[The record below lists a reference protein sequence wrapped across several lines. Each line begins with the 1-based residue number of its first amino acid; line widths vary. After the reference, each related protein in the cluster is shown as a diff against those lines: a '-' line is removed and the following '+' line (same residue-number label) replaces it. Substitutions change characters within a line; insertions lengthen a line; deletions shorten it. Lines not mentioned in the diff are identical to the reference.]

1 MSQSCELRVVLL
13 GGDTGERPVSIRS
26 GLAVAG
32 ALARLGH
39 AVRLLDPATGYT
51 RFFCL
56 ADDPASAWTEI
67 AALTP
72 DPRRIL
78 SLLAALDPAE
88 TGLVANLLHG
98 GAGENGQVASILE
111 LVGVPYFG
119 SGPAAAAV
127 AMDKVLA
134 KRMFRAEGIPV
145 AREFLWGGGQDRD
158 SSGMTHGHDRD
169 TSNVARGQSADASA
183 ALRSQV
189 PAFPTPDQ
197 VAATGGYPL
206 VVKPIDG
213 GSTLGL
219 TIVHGPGDW
228 EAAWVA
234 GGPLADPE
242 RGLLVEEFIPGR
254 ELTVGVLGDR
264 ALPLLEIRPKYGFY
278 DYRNKYEQG
287 RTEYDVPARVPDADR
302 VRLEDLGLRAFR
314 ALECR
319 DLGRTDIR
327 LAPDGRCAVLE
338 VNTVPGMTETSLI
351 PKAAAAVGIS
361 FDGLVAELCDRAL
374 ARALRQEYRRGG
386 TACA

>member
-1 MSQSCELRVVLL
+1 MPQPRELRVVLL
-13 GGDTGERPVSIRS
+13 GGETGERPVSICS

-39 AVRLLDPATGYT
+39 EVRLLDPATGRARPFGT
-51 RFFCL
+51 
-56 ADDPASAWTEI
+56 ADDPAAVRAEF

-78 SLLAALDPAE
+78 PSLVALDLAE

-98 GAGENGQVASILE
+98 GAGESGQVASILE
-111 LVGVPYFG
+111 LVGLPYFG
-119 SGPAAAAV
+119 CGPAAAAV

-134 KRMFRAEGIPV
+134 KRVFRAEGIPV
-145 AREFLWGGGQDRD
+145 ARDFTWGGD
-158 SSGMTHGHDRD
+158 HDAVV
-169 TSNVARGQSADASA
+169 SPVAGGA
-183 ALRSQV
+183 A
-189 PAFPTPDQ
+189 PAPPTPRQ
-197 VAATGGYPL
+197 VAAAGGYPL

-228 EAAWVA
+228 EAAWAA

-264 ALPLLEIRPKYGFY
+264 VLPLLEIRPKDGFY
-278 DYRNKYEQG
+278 DYQNKYEQG

-302 VRLEDLGLRAFR
+302 ARLEDFGLRAFR

-319 DLGRTDIR
+319 DLGRIDIR

-351 PKAAAAVGIS
+351 PKAAAAVGLS
-361 FDGLVAELCDRAL
+361 FDRLVAELCDRAA
-374 ARALRQEYRRGG
+374 ARARRRRR
-386 TACA
+386 

>member
-1 MSQSCELRVVLL
+1 MSQAQALRVVVLL
-13 GGDTGERPVSIRS
+13 GGETGERPVSIRS

-39 AVRLLDPATGYT
+39 AVRVLDPATGT
-51 RFFCL
+51 ARPFGTG
-56 ADDPASAWTEI
+56 DDPAEVRDEYDVLS
-67 AALTP
+67 P
-72 DPRRIL
+72 DPRHIL
-78 SLLAALDPAE
+78 PSLAALDPAQ

-111 LVGVPYFG
+111 FVGVPYFG
-119 SGPAAAAV
+119 CRPAAAAV

-134 KRMFRAEGIPV
+134 KRIFRAEGIPV
-145 AREFLWGGGQDRD
+145 AREFVWGGGPSAISIPAADRA
-158 SSGMTHGHDRD
+158 T
-169 TSNVARGQSADASA
+169 
-183 ALRSQV
+183 
-189 PAFPTPDQ
+189 PAPPTTDQ

-219 TIVHGPGDW
+219 TIVHGPGEW
-228 EAAWVA
+228 AAAWAA
-234 GGPLADPE
+234 GGRLADPE

-264 ALPLLEIRPKYGFY
+264 ALPLLEIRPKDGFY
-278 DYRNKYEQG
+278 DYRNKYEPG
-287 RTEYDVPARVPDADR
+287 RTEYDVPARLPDVDR
-302 VRLEDLGLRAFR
+302 NRLEELGLRAFR

-351 PKAAAAVGIS
+351 PKAAAAVGLS
-361 FDGLVAELCDRAL
+361 FDALVAELCGRA
-374 ARALRQEYRRGG
+374 AVRAQRSRR
-386 TACA
+386 

>member
-1 MSQSCELRVVLL
+1 MSQPHELRVVLL
-13 GGDTGERPVSIRS
+13 GGETGERPVSIRS

-32 ALARLGH
+32 ALARSGH
-39 AVRLLDPATGYT
+39 AVRLLDPATGHA
-51 RFFCL
+51 RLFGV
-56 ADDPASAWTEI
+56 ADDPVAVRAEFD
-67 AALTP
+67 ALTP

-78 SLLAALDPAE
+78 PSLAALDPAE

-111 LVGVPYFG
+111 LAGVPYFG
-119 SGPAAAAV
+119 CGPAAAAV
-127 AMDKVLA
+127 AMDKILA
-134 KRMFRAEGIPV
+134 KRVFRAEGIPV
-145 AREFLWGGGQDRD
+145 AREFTWGGGRGVVA
-158 SSGMTHGHDRD
+158 SS
-169 TSNVARGQSADASA
+169 VAGGTA
-183 ALRSQV
+183 
-189 PAFPTPDQ
+189 PAPPAPDQ

-228 EAAWVA
+228 EAGWAA

-264 ALPLLEIRPKYGFY
+264 ALPLLEIRPRDGFY

-302 VRLEDLGLRAFR
+302 ARLEDFGLRAFR

-351 PKAAAAVGIS
+351 PKAAAAAGLS

-374 ARALRQEYRRGG
+374 ARARRHLR
-386 TACA
+386 

>member
-1 MSQSCELRVVLL
+1 MSQPRDLRVVLL
-13 GGDTGERPVSIRS
+13 GGETGERPVSVRS

-32 ALARLGH
+32 ALARSGH
-39 AVRLLDPATGYT
+39 TVRLLDPATGHA
-51 RFFCL
+51 RSFGV
-56 ADDPASAWTEI
+56 ADDPAAVRAEFD
-67 AALTP
+67 ALTP

-78 SLLAALDPAE
+78 ASLAALDPAQI
-88 TGLVANLLHG
+88 GLVANLLHG

-111 LVGVPYFG
+111 FVGVPYFG
-119 SGPAAAAV
+119 CGPASAAV

-134 KRMFRAEGIPV
+134 KRVFRAEGIPV
-145 AREFLWGGGQDRD
+145 AREFTWGGGR
-158 SSGMTHGHDRD
+158 GA
-169 TSNVARGQSADASA
+169 VASPVAGGTA
-183 ALRSQV
+183 
-189 PAFPTPDQ
+189 PAPPAPDQ
-197 VAATGGYPL
+197 VAAAGGYPL

-228 EAAWVA
+228 EAAWAA
-234 GGPLADPE
+234 GGPLADLE

-264 ALPLLEIRPKYGFY
+264 ALPLLEVRPKDGFY

-302 VRLEDLGLRAFR
+302 ARLEDFGLRAFR

-351 PKAAAAVGIS
+351 PKAAAAVGLS

-374 ARALRQEYRRGG
+374 ARARRYRR
-386 TACA
+386 